1 VPRDTRSEAHGVR
14 RMALLPCGIC
24 SAHLRGTAG
33 SHAVRCGRCQGTA
46 CTSVPTSF
54 IPPISNPSLTLS
66 TTLCNLFA
74 LSKPHVPTEA
84 RGHQQHRVRIPPS
97 RPFCSFSAFASV
109 TASLTCL
116 LARARHQGHQAY
128 RCALDPRGQAKGKE
142 CWCSASERRSCS
154 FACTVDPR
162 AAARARRMERPTDE
176 SAACICS
183 RGRPSCLLWATAHMA
198 HAWRSCANRRAYAD
212 TRTHTHTH
220 T

>member
-1 VPRDTRSEAHGVR
+1 MCRGTRAAR
-14 RMALLPCGIC
+14 RMACDAWLFCLAASVQPTCVAQQVPMRCAAVGARALPALP
-24 SAHLRGTAG
+24 SQPR
-33 SHAVRCGRCQGTA
+33 S
-46 CTSVPTSF
+46 S
-54 IPPISNPSLTLS
+54 PPSQIHLTLS